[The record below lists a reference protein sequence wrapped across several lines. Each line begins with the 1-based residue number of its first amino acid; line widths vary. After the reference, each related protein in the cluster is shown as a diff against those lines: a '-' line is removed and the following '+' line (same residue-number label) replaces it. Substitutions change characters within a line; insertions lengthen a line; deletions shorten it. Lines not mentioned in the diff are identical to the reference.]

1 MKKNIFKLLFII
13 MIMFAL
19 VGCNYNNVTITYVI
33 KDDIKT
39 IEYDRYMII
48 TSDILSSL
56 TSKEIE
62 GVYLDSSYQTKYN
75 DFEIKDDMMLYI
87 KIKEVTV
94 TLKYKEKE
102 EKIVIDK
109 NSSINLSMVT
119 ILEDDKIEG
128 LYLDENY
135 TIKYNNEIIKED
147 ITLYIHEYIYDGIT
161 QELYD
166 EIKRD
171 YIDKYYYYLGDQADS
186 EQIKIAEFVCNIN
199 GTIIAKFYDMFDYE
213 NCFFDLVWKETIE
226 GVDIWNTNSNIY
238 RVWNNGEF
246 YKLQEAFEKN
256 VITKDDL
263 VTISKI
269 TNKSIDTSQ
278 STVIKIDDIVKL
290 DTISRIEFLY
300 SFAYNFCSTKNQEVI
315 NEIIELFVKNKEI
328 SIDPKIAKSQSD
340 IVMKDNQHSDLSFYY
355 RENNIIKSFSILI
368 NQEGDAIL
376 WINDIYFAIVS
387 SEKFDKMKIYDMIL
401 GSSN

>member
-1 MKKNIFKLLFII
+1 MKKNISKLLFII
-13 MIMFAL
+13 MIMFVL
-19 VGCNYNNVTITYVI
+19 VGCNYNDVTITYVI

-48 TSDILSSL
+48 TSDILNSL

-119 ILEDDKIEG
+119 ILEDNKIEG

-171 YIDKYYYYLGDQADS
+171 YIDKYYYYLGDHVDP

-199 GTIIAKFYDMFDYE
+199 GIIIAKFYDMFDYE
-213 NCFFDLVWKETIE
+213 SRFYDLLWKETID
-226 GVDIWNTNSNIY
+226 GIDIWSKDTNIY

-246 YKLQEAFEKN
+246 YKLQEAYEKN
-256 VITKDDL
+256 VLTKENLITL
-263 VTISKI
+263 SKI
-269 TNKSIDTSQ
+269 TNKDIDTQQ
-278 STVIKIDDIVKL
+278 SSIIKISDIVKL
-290 DTISRIEFLY
+290 DSVSRIECLY
-300 SFAYNFCSTKNQEVI
+300 SFAYNSCSTKDKEI
-315 NEIIELFVKNKEI
+315 IKEIIEKIVKNKEI
-328 SIDPKIAKSQSD
+328 SIDQKEAKSKSD
-340 IVMKDNQHSDLSFYY
+340 IVMRDNRHSQFTFYY
-355 RENNIIKSFSILI
+355 KENNIVKTFYLLV
-368 NQEGDAIL
+368 NQDGEAL
-376 WINDIYFAIVS
+376 FALNNVYFALVC
-387 SEKFDKMKIYDMIL
+387 EDKIDRVKMYEMIL
-401 GSSN
+401 GGNN